1 MTTAAENCP
10 VAAIVNQIAPLLAAG
25 DYTQEITLLEREAE
39 LKQPASLT
47 GAAFA
52 LIEALEHLDDMDRI
66 QTRGLDGVTH
76 AVHAGQA
83 ARLIESVLP
92 FLVACGAQLPPELL
106 HWFGYDELG
115 KVACGRKIGL

>member
-1 MTTAAENCP
+1 MTTTAENCP
-10 VAAIVNQIAPLLAAG
+10 VTAIANQIAALLAADG
-25 DYTQEITLLEREAE
+25 YTQEITLLEREAT
-39 LKQPASLT
+39 LKQPTSLT

-52 LIEALEHLDDMDRI
+52 LIEALEHLDDMDRLPP
-66 QTRGLDGVTH
+66 RGLDGVTH

-92 FLVACGAQLPPELL
+92 FLVASGAQLPSVFLD
-106 HWFGYDELG
+106 WFGYDETG